1 MALLSFHPPCAI
13 EEQPL
18 TEMSRPKPGSL
29 APRDG
34 IYRRGFGLKGE
45 ISGDLNEDYHSELI
59 EQIRAEGNRLE
70 TPHCKVLLAKEFGF
84 CYGVDKAVDFAYETR
99 RKFPDRRIFLTAE
112 IIHNPRVNRR
122 LLDMG
127 IEFLSGQYSQGIT
140 SADLQSQD
148 VVILPAFGISLE
160 ELDRL
165 KATGC
170 VLVDTTCGSV
180 VHVWKR
186 VEKYARDGFTSVI
199 HGKAEHE
206 ETLATASHARSGGMG
221 HYLIVLDREEAKF
234 ICDFIRQGGDPGSLE
249 SRFAA
254 KTSPGFDFGR
264 DLERIGVANQTT
276 MLSSESIEIGEM
288 IRSAMGTRYGADHV
302 QEHFRSFDTI
312 CGATQERQDAVLEM
326 MENPPE
332 LMIVIGGF
340 NSSNTNHLCE
350 IAERFCPTYHIEGPE
365 GLLSPDRIL
374 HKPSA
379 KGLAPLE
386 TADWLPTRRPLTVGV
401 TAGASTPNR
410 VVGEV
415 IERLVKWS
423 APSHAMLERPGAT
436 TDSNQAI

>member
-1 MALLSFHPPCAI
+1 
-13 EEQPL
+13 
-18 TEMSRPKPGSL
+18 MSRPEPGSL

-34 IYRRGFGLKGE
+34 IYRRGFGLKSD
-45 ISGDLNEDYHSELI
+45 ISEDLNQDYHSELV
-59 EQIRAEGNRLE
+59 EDLRARGNRLE
-70 TPHCKVLLAKEFGF
+70 TPACTIRLAKEFGF

-122 LLDMG
+122 LIDMG
-127 IEFLSGQYSQGIT
+127 IEFLSGQYARGMGME
-140 SADLQSQD
+140 DLQPQD
-148 VVILPAFGISLE
+148 VVILPAFGVSLE

-165 KATGC
+165 RRTGC

-186 VEKYARDGFTSVI
+186 VERYAQDGFTSVI

-206 ETLATASHARSGGMG
+206 ETIATASHARCGGRG
-221 HYLIVLDREEAKF
+221 RYLVVLDKDEAKL
-234 ICDFIRQGGDPGSLE
+234 ICDFIREGGPTTGLE
-249 SRFAA
+249 QRFAR

-264 DLERIGVANQTT
+264 DLVRIGVANQTT
-276 MLSSESIEIGEM
+276 MLSSESLAIGEM
-288 IRSAMGTRYGADHV
+288 IRSAMQTRYGAEHV
-302 QEHFRSFDTI
+302 AEHFRSFDTI
-312 CGATQERQDAVLEM
+312 CGATQERQDAVMEM
-326 MENPPE
+326 MAEPPE

-350 IAERFCPTYHIEGPE
+350 IAELYCPTYHIEGPE
-365 GLLSPDRIL
+365 GLISPRRIR

-379 KGLAPLE
+379 KGSAVVE
-386 TADWLPTRRPLTVGV
+386 AEGWLPPQRPISIGV

-415 IERLVKWS
+415 ISRLLDW
-423 APSHAMLERPGAT
+423 AAA
-436 TDSNQAI
+436 

>member
-1 MALLSFHPPCAI
+1 MV
-13 EEQPL
+13 
-18 TEMSRPKPGSL
+18 TELNRPKPGSL

-45 ISGDLNEDYHSELI
+45 ISEELNEDYHSDLI
-59 EQIRAEGNRLE
+59 EEIRASGNRLE
-70 TPHCKVLLAKEFGF
+70 TEHCSIRLAKEFGF

-122 LLDMG
+122 LIEMG
-127 IEFLSGQYSQGIT
+127 VEFLSGQYARGTQVE
-140 SADLQSQD
+140 DLKARD
-148 VVILPAFGISLE
+148 VIILPAFGVSLE
-160 ELDRL
+160 ELERL

-206 ETLATASHARSGGMG
+206 ETLATASHARSGGAG
-221 HYLIVLDREEAKF
+221 HYLVVLDKEEAGLV
-234 ICDFIRQGGDPGSLE
+234 CDFIRQRGDAGRLE
-249 SRFAA
+249 ARFRT
-254 KTSPGFDFGR
+254 KTSAGFDFHR

-276 MLSSESIEIGEM
+276 MLSSESLEIADL
-288 IRSAMGTRYGADHV
+288 IRQAMAARYGPEHV

-312 CGATQERQDAVLEM
+312 CGATQERQDAVMEM
-326 MENPPE
+326 MQDPPE

-350 IAERFCPTYHIEGPE
+350 IAEQYCPTFHIEGPE
-365 GLLSPDRIL
+365 GLLSRERIR
-374 HKPSA
+374 HKPPA
-379 KGLAPLE
+379 KDHPPVE
-386 TADWLPTRRPLTVGV
+386 VEDWLPSRRPLRIGV

-415 IERLVKWS
+415 IDRLLNWTASGSVA
-423 APSHAMLERPGAT
+423 APSP
-436 TDSNQAI
+436 SS

>member
-1 MALLSFHPPCAI
+1 MPDL
-13 EEQPL
+13 
-18 TEMSRPKPGSL
+18 SRPKPGSL

-45 ISGDLNEDYHSELI
+45 ISGELNQDYHSDLI
-59 EQIRAEGNRLE
+59 EDIRASGNRLE
-70 TPHCKVLLAKEFGF
+70 SPHCTIRLAKEFGF

-122 LLDMG
+122 LVEMG
-127 IEFLSGQYSQGIT
+127 IEFLSGQY
-140 SADLQSQD
+140 ARDVRVEDLEARD
-148 VVILPAFGISLE
+148 VVILPAFGVSLE

-199 HGKAEHE
+199 HGKADHE
-206 ETLATASHARSGGMG
+206 ETLATASHARSGGQG
-221 HYLIVLDREEAKF
+221 HYLVVLDKAEAGLV
-234 ICDFIRQGGDPGSLE
+234 CDFIRAGGDARQLE
-249 SRFAA
+249 DRFRSKA
-254 KTSPGFDFGR
+254 SPRFDFRR

-276 MLSSESIEIGEM
+276 MLSSESLEIADM
-288 IRSAMGTRYGADHV
+288 IRQAMQTRYGADHV
-302 QEHFRSFDTI
+302 HDHFRSFDTI
-312 CGATQERQDAVLEM
+312 CGATQERQDAVMEM
-326 MENPPE
+326 MQDPPE

-350 IAERFCPTYHIEGPE
+350 IAEQYCPTFHIEGPE
-365 GLLSPDRIL
+365 GLLSRKRIR
-374 HKPSA
+374 HKPPA
-379 KGLAPLE
+379 K
-386 TADWLPTRRPLTVGV
+386 DHLPVEAEGWMPPQRPLSIGV

-415 IERLVKWS
+415 IDRLLEWS
-423 APSHAMLERPGAT
+423 SPEPAAAPSP
-436 TDSNQAI
+436 